1 MGLLQKALETYDNM
15 SALVGKPIEG
25 KSTLA
30 PVGYMSIKMNIEVTI
45 KANGDF
51 VSAELRDGEEII
63 IPVTEESSG
72 RSGTHFWKHPHSLC
86 DYVDFVCELEDNRHN
101 LYLEQLI
108 KWHESEYSHP
118 MVDAVLAYVSKGTVL
133 QDLERNQCIVREKDD
148 SVKNLKDMI
157 GWKVIGL
164 QENSGPVWE
173 NKELMH
179 LYELFYREYINA
191 DAVHEIC
198 FLSGT
203 KEAIAKQHL
212 KGVVS
217 LHGNSKIISGNDN
230 SNYTYRGRFETSDE
244 AVAVSYIASQKAHNA
259 LKWIISNDGVI
270 YGNRVVVCWNP
281 GKKEIPSVINPLL
294 PQRDVES
301 LPKPSEYKDVLR
313 NIINSFQSYEN
324 SEKLQKHDAV
334 IFAAFDAA
342 TSGRLSVT
350 YYSEQQASDYLDRL
364 LEWDSTCCWIYKNFG
379 VNFPSLYQIILMAY
393 GSQRGNDES
402 AKIELD
408 PQIKGEQMQRVI
420 SCKLNGAKFP
430 KDIIVQM
437 RHKADNLQI
446 YSRNNREKLL
456 FTVCAVIKK
465 YRYDHWKE
473 DWSMALDVDT
483 KDRSYQFGRLLA
495 VMEKIEKDTYDA
507 ADNRETNA
515 IRMQQK
521 FVQRPFYTTD
531 KVMQKLKSA
540 YLPRLSMGTRIYYDS
555 LIGEIMEKIS
565 DFSNELNRPLSETYL
580 LGYYLQKNALYTK
593 KRAENDNKTENVS
606 EDIE

>member
-1 MGLLQKALETYDNM
+1 MGLLQRALETYDNM

-30 PVGYMSIKMNIEVTI
+30 PIGYISTKMKIEITI

-51 VSAELRDGEEII
+51 VSAEMKDGEEII

-72 RSGTHFWKHPHSLC
+72 RSSGARAHPLC
-86 DYVDFVCELEDNRHN
+86 DQLGYVCELDQEKHS
-101 LYLEQLI
+101 LYVEQLK

-118 MVDAVLAYVSKGTVL
+118 MVDAVFAYVSKGTVL
-133 QDLERNQCIVREKDD
+133 HDLEQNQCVTWEKDD

-179 LYELFYREYINA
+179 LYEMFYREYLNS
-191 DAVHEIC
+191 DTVYEIC
-198 FLSGT
+198 FLSG
-203 KEAIAKQHL
+203 KEEPIAKQHL

-217 LHGNSKIISGNDN
+217 LHGNSKIISANDN

-294 PQRDVES
+294 PQRNVES

-364 LEWDSTCCWIYKNFG
+364 LEWDSACCWIYKNFG
-379 VNFPSLYQIILMAY
+379 VNFPSLYQIILLAY

-420 SCKLNGAKFP
+420 SCRLSGAKFP
-430 KDIIVQM
+430 KDIMVQM
-437 RHKADNLQI
+437 RHKADNMQI

-473 DWSMALDVDT
+473 DWSMALDVDK

-540 YLPRLSMGTRIYYDS
+540 YLPRLSMGTRVYYDS

-565 DFSNELNRPLSETYL
+565 VFSNELNRPLSESYL

-593 KRAENDNKTENVS
+593 KRAENGNEAENTS
-606 EDIE
+606 EVID